1 LIRLAFISSINI
13 RWTHL
18 EWMCRELDRERFD
31 VSFLLVSIAG
41 SRPHL
46 EDFLTRE
53 GIPFT
58 TLECRL
64 RPLSIAR
71 TVWRI
76 RRYCRRQRIDIV
88 HTHIFFASLVGLLG
102 AWLAG
107 VPVRINTRHHA
118 VMNHGTSFFWLDRL
132 CNLLA
137 TRVIVTSEML
147 RQVLV
152 GPERVAPG
160 KVSLVHLGID
170 IDAFEH
176 PAAAEVAALAARYNP
191 RQTAPVIGVIARH
204 IELKGIQFVIPA
216 FRRLLADFPDAHLI
230 LAHASGPYTSTL
242 QQQLAEIPADRYTS
256 IRFEPDAAALYK
268 LFDLCVHVPIGP
280 REESFGLVYVEAL
293 AAGVPSIFTLS
304 GVAPEFLVHRRNAW
318 LVGYCDSDQI
328 YDGMKALLGD
338 AALRASLVDEGK
350 RSVAA
355 AFGARR
361 MVLDLEEI
369 YRRCLAQATG
379 SADA

>member
-1 LIRLAFISSINI
+1 LARLTFISAINM

-18 EWMCRELDRERFD
+18 EWMCRNLDRERFD
-31 VSFLLVSIAG
+31 VSFLLVSIAD
-41 SRPHL
+41 SRPYL
-46 EDFLTRE
+46 EDFLTRQ

-58 TLECRL
+58 TLECKL
-64 RPLSIAR
+64 RPWSIAT

-118 VMNHGTSFFWLDRL
+118 VMNHGSSFFWLDRF
-132 CNLLA
+132 CNLLS
-137 TRVIVTSEML
+137 TRVIATSEML

-152 GPERVAPG
+152 GPERVAPR

-170 IDAFEH
+170 LETFER
-176 PAAAEVAALAARYNP
+176 PAAAEVAVIAERYNP
-191 RQTAPVIGVIARH
+191 RRAAPVIGVIARH

-216 FRRLLADFPDAHLI
+216 FCRLLADFPDAYLI

-242 QQQLAEIPADRYTS
+242 QQQLATISDNRYTM

-268 LFDLCVHVPIGP
+268 TFDLCVHVPIGP
-280 REESFGLVYVEAL
+280 QEESFGLVYVEAL

-318 LVGYCDSDQI
+318 LVEYRDSDQI
-328 YDGMKALLGD
+328 YHGMKALLGD
-338 AALRASLVDEGK
+338 DALRASLVDEGR

-355 AFGARR
+355 AFSAQR
-361 MVLDLEEI
+361 MVRDIEEL
-369 YRRCLAQATG
+369 YRLCLAQVTK